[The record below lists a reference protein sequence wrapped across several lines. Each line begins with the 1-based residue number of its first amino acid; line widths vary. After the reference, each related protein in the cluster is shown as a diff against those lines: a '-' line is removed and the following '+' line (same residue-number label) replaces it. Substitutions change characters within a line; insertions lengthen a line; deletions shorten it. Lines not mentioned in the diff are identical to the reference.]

1 MVNPPPPKVTFAANV
16 TDRWPL
22 TPRTRFALWLS
33 MYEVVRA
40 LNSDVIGVL
49 GGTEVEQ
56 TDVMSQLPVAVA
68 AQPLPWWGQL
78 LRSGYRLVDAL
89 AHGDR
94 DAMEP
99 RTPGEEAF
107 VYLAIEWAPDEME
120 NATLLNGNPD
130 GRLAWQMAHGAG
142 TWQLYESLPS
152 AEELPL
158 PDDFDIPEEERA
170 GVAETLKDFDW
181 PDILPDLTGDADI
194 ELAFNP
200 AVDGITDPAN
210 PINQYLAV
218 GDYRLAAW
226 NNPFLRSHRHEG

>member
-1 MVNPPPPKVTFAANV
+1 MTPPPKAATFACNGA
-16 TDRWPL
+16 DRWPL

-33 MYEVVRA
+33 MKEVVRA

-49 GGTEVEQ
+49 SGTEVEE
-56 TDVMSQLPVAVA
+56 TDVMWQMPVAVA

-78 LRSGYRLVDAL
+78 LRSGYRLVDAI

-107 VYLAIEWAPDEME
+107 VYLAIEWAPEEME
-120 NATLLNGNPD
+120 QATVLNGNRD
-130 GRLAWQMAHGAG
+130 GRLVWQAAHGAG

-152 AEELPL
+152 AEDLPL
-158 PDDFDIPEEERA
+158 PADIPEDERA
-170 GVAETLKDFDW
+170 DLAGTLEDFDW
-181 PDILPDLTGDADI
+181 PEILPDLTGDADI

-200 AVDGITDPAN
+200 AADGITDPAN
-210 PINQYLAV
+210 PINQYLAI
-218 GDYRLAAW
+218 GDYSLPAW
-226 NNPFLRSHRHEG
+226 NIPFARLRRP